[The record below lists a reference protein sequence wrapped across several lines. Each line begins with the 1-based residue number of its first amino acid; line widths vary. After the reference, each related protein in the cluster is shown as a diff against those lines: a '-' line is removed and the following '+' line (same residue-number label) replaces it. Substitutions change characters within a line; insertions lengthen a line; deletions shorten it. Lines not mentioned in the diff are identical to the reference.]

1 MDQVE
6 EARELEERVQMF
18 QVEKERVWALH
29 QVTEA
34 REVEEARGVEEA
46 REVEEVREVEEEI
59 MQVQVLELA
68 AEEGKEAEMQRKRTE
83 FR

>member
-18 QVEKERVWALH
+18 QVEKERLWALH

-34 REVEEARGVEEA
+34 RG
-46 REVEEVREVEEEI
+46 VEEVREVEEEI

-68 AEEGKEAEMQRKRTE
+68 AEEEEGEEAEMQRKRTE

>member
-18 QVEKERVWALH
+18 QLEKERVWALH
-29 QVTEA
+29 QKT
-34 REVEEARGVEEA
+34 EA

-59 MQVQVLELA
+59 MQVQVLVLA
-68 AEEGKEAEMQRKRTE
+68 AEEGEGVEAEMQRKRTE

>member
-18 QVEKERVWALH
+18 QVKKERVWALH

-34 REVEEARGVEEA
+34 
-46 REVEEVREVEEEI
+46 REVEEEI

-68 AEEGKEAEMQRKRTE
+68 AEEGEGEEAEMQRKRTE

>member
-34 REVEEARGVEEA
+34 REMEEVRAVEEP
-46 REVEEVREVEEEI
+46 REVEEEI

-68 AEEGKEAEMQRKRTE
+68 AEEGEGEEAEMQRKRTE

>member
-29 QVTEA
+29 QVI
-34 REVEEARGVEEA
+34 EA
-46 REVEEVREVEEEI
+46 REVEEVRAVEEEI

-68 AEEGKEAEMQRKRTE
+68 AEEGEGEEAEMQRKRTE